1 MSMAVNTVPGFYIT
15 PTDEDLITFYLK
27 PKAMRQSLPWDG
39 ILEKNLYED
48 NAMPWVI
55 LTENDWE
62 ISQKTARVY
71 ENSVSKDEI
80 YVFTKLKKIAGLRF
94 VRVAGSGYWDDN
106 QVITKIKNRQ
116 GEIVGIKKSFTF
128 KVKGGKGQ
136 EKIDHKEKGRW
147 IMHEYTLAG
156 VSLVQ
161 EVKDSDYA
169 ICRIFRDLSKCRK
182 NVAESSEGRQSR
194 LDIDLNN

>member
-1 MSMAVNTVPGFYIT
+1 MSMAVNTIPGFYFT

-39 ILEKNLYED
+39 ILEKNLYGD

-62 ISQKTARVY
+62 IYRTTARAY
-71 ENSVSKDEI
+71 EDSVSKDEM
-80 YVFTKLKKIAGLRF
+80 YVFTKMKKIPGLRF

-106 QVITKIKNRQ
+106 HVTKYIKNRQ
-116 GEIVGIKKSFTF
+116 GEIIGIKKSFTF
-128 KVKGGKGQ
+128 RVKGKKGQ
-136 EKIDHKEKGRW
+136 EKIDHMEKGRW
-147 IMHEYTLAG
+147 IMHEYTLAR
-156 VSLVQ
+156 VSLIQ
-161 EVKDSDYA
+161 EVEDGDYA
-169 ICRIFRDLSKCRK
+169 ICRIIWDLSKCRK
-182 NVAESSEGRQSR
+182 NVAESSEGQSR